1 MSTVKNDDMTM
12 THSYL
17 QQLCH
22 LQVRVPSLV
31 LDGVTPEE
39 VSRHVRQHHQ
49 HALHLLHCLLLKV
62 FASSLTLSCEVSLG

>member
-1 MSTVKNDDMTM
+1 MM

-22 LQVRVPSLV
+22 LDVSVSGLV
-31 LDGVTPEE
+31 LDGVAPEE

-49 HALHLLHCLLLKV
+49 HALHLLHGLLLKV
-62 FASSLTLSCEVSLG
+62 FASSLALSCEVSLS